1 MCVNV
6 IGGGYDFAN
15 VKPMLRSLATELSQA
30 EMRTLCT
37 HAVAHGTG
45 VGLMASSLIHAVPNA
60 ISVSLS
66 AGAREEMIMA
76 GILDIIDKLGRKA
89 QLLQSNAIRNNGTP
103 GGKMRK
109 YFNGVTAAVRLA
121 EDGKSHQRAHDTS
134 PPKQPGRQWLAEN
147 VAKVEAVEARPS
159 PPREAGLNFTV

>member
-6 IGGGYDFAN
+6 IGGGYDFVN

-37 HAVAHGTG
+37 QALAHGTG

-76 GILDIIDKLGRKA
+76 GILDIIVKLGRKA
-89 QLLQSNAIRNNGTP
+89 QLLQSNANRNNGAP
-103 GGKMRK
+103 GKKMRK

-134 PPKQPGRQWLAEN
+134 PPKQHGRQWLAEN